1 MRAVGWE
8 EKLGGGGGVVGVKDR
23 SGEARLFY
31 ESDWGMNKVFS
42 SRLEL
47 HELRVMAFDFSY

>member
-1 MRAVGWE
+1 MGQVRPGF
-8 EKLGGGGGVVGVKDR
+8 
-23 SGEARLFY
+23 FY